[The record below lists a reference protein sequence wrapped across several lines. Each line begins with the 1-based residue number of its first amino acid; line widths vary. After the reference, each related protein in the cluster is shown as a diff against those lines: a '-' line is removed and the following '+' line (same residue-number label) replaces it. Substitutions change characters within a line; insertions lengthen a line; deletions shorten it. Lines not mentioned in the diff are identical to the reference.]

1 MRTILPI
8 LLVGLLGCFFGG
20 KPELAGL
27 GPVKLDSLCNDLSRC
42 DARGDVAVSA
52 LEGRK
57 PAPIHLADGQ
67 GVESYLGKVAPERK
81 AQGVLRT
88 CGGDVSRDDWL
99 ETGPSVRVVELPA
112 EGKLQLRAALKASV
126 ARGLLARNAALSPD
140 IDVEALS
147 EAAVRQLALQKI
159 SMVSQTYWLK
169 DAAFERRVG
178 QCGEEEYA
186 NIIYSLTLLQLSEL
200 TRKELES
207 KLVAGLESELGAP
220 PPAVPAAPPPPEA
233 TLARPTAI
241 APTGIPDANAAVPPA
256 AVGAPAVPGE
266 QGAPPPPLDPEVRR
280 KLLRELGFDAVRD
293 LASEL
298 RMIAALGFDEA

>member
-1 MRTILPI
+1 MRYILSI

-20 KPELAGL
+20 KPEVAGL
-27 GPVKLDSLCNDLSRC
+27 GPVKLDSLCDDLSRC

-81 AQGVLRT
+81 AQGVLKT
-88 CGGDVSRDDWL
+88 CGGEVAREDWL
-99 ETGPSVRVVELPA
+99 ETGPSVRVVELPP
-112 EGKLQLRAALKASV
+112 EGKLRLRAALKASV

-140 IDVEALS
+140 LDVEALS
-147 EAAVRQLALQKI
+147 EAAVRQLSLQKI
-159 SMVSQTYWLK
+159 SMISQTYWLK

-200 TRKELES
+200 TRKELET
-207 KLVAGLESELGAP
+207 KLVAGLEGELGTQPTAPPAPVAAPTPAAATPPPGIPGANASVPPAIPGAP
-220 PPAVPAAPPPPEA
+220 P
-233 TLARPTAI
+233 AR
-241 APTGIPDANAAVPPA
+241 GEQS
-256 AVGAPAVPGE
+256 APAP
-266 QGAPPPPLDPEVRR
+266 AIDPEVRR

-293 LASEL
+293 LATEL
-298 RMIAALGFDEA
+298 RMIAAVGFDEA